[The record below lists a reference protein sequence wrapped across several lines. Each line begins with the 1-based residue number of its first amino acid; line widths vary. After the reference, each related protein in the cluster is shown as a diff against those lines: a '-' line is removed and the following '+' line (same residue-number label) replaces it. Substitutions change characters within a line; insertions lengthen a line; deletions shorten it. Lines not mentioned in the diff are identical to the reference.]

1 MALLILPCGQAA
13 RETDRLAV
21 PLPGEAV
28 HVRAAR
34 VGQVEETPD
43 LVEGLA
49 GRIVQGPAEL
59 DDIRR
64 DVPDLE
70 DVRVPTRDDE
80 ADKVLGQRP
89 FGELIDREVAD
100 HVVDAVQGLA
110 QGRGQGLRR
119 ADTNSQRT
127 DEARSSS
134 DRDRVDVRKGDT
146 CLVERGVQRR
156 QEGLKV
162 RARSDLGDDAAVARV
177 LIHRRR
183 RTVDEQLRATHE
195 ADAGLIAG

>member
-1 MALLILPCGQAA
+1 M
-13 RETDRLAV
+13 
-21 PLPGEAV
+21 
-28 HVRAAR
+28 RAAR
-34 VGQVEETPD
+34 VGQVKETPD
-43 LVEGLA
+43 LVEGLT

-64 DVPDLE
+64 DITDLE
-70 DVRVPTRDDE
+70 DVRVPTRDHE
-80 ADKVLGQRP
+80 ADKVIGQRP
-89 FGELIDREVAD
+89 LGELIDREVTD
-100 HVVDAVQGLA
+100 HVVDAVQGLT

-119 ADTNSQRT
+119 ANTNGQRT
-127 DEARSSS
+127 DEARSSGH
-134 DRDRVDVRKGDT
+134 RDRVDVRKGDA

-162 RARSDLGDDAAVARV
+162 RARRDLGDDTAVTRV

-183 RTVDEQLRATHE
+183 RAVDKQLRATHE